1 MRIIIQRVIESSV
14 TVEGKVVGQIG
25 RGLMLLVG
33 LNKKDSEESVVRWAD
48 KVLTVRLWDEILPEG
63 APEDAKPKR
72 WNSNVVQNSY
82 GVLVVSQFTLYSKMK
97 GTKPDFHDALEGE
110 LAKGLF
116 DKFVN
121 RLRTKYQPGKVQ
133 TGAFGEMMD
142 VHIRNDGPV
151 TLIWDSDKPAADA
164 SEETEM
170 GEKS

>member
-14 TVEGKVVGQIG
+14 TVEGKVVGQVG

-33 LNKKDSEESVVRWAD
+33 LNKKDTEESVNRWAD
-48 KVLTVRLWDEILPEG
+48 KVLTVRLWDQILPEG

-72 WNSNVVQNSY
+72 WTSNVVQNSF
-82 GVLVVSQFTLYSKMK
+82 GILVVSQFTLYSKMK

-110 LAKGLF
+110 LARGLF
-116 DKFVN
+116 DKFVA
-121 RLRTKYQPGKVQ
+121 RLRSKYLPEKVQ

-151 TLIWDSDKPAADA
+151 TLIWDSDKSAGEAQ
-164 SEETEM
+164 EETEM
-170 GEKS
+170 SEKS